1 MKSVS
6 GKRVAIAI
14 AAVIFIAVAAGCY
27 WMYMN
32 YLAAPR
38 QP

>member
-6 GKRVAIAI
+6 GKRVAITI
-14 AAVIFIAVAAGCY
+14 AVVIFIAVAAGCY
-27 WMYMN
+27 WMYAN
-32 YLAAPR
+32 YLVAPR

>member
-6 GKRVAIAI
+6 GKRVAIVI
-14 AAVIFIAVAAGCY
+14 AVVIFIAVAAACY
-27 WMYMN
+27 WMYMD